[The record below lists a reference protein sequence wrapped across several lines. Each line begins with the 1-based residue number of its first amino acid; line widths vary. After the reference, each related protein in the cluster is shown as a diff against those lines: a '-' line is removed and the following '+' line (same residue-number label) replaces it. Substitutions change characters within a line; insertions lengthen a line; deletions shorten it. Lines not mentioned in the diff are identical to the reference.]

1 VQLELGADRRRIAAI
16 ETVDRKL
23 LLFREANVAVALVL
37 RPAELV
43 DALDTLQERADPLKS
58 VGQLDRDGIQVNS
71 TALLEV
77 GELGDLE
84 PIEQDLPTD
93 PPGAQGRRLPV
104 VFLKPNIVLLEIDSD
119 RAEALQV
126 NVLYVHRRRL
136 EDDLKL

>member
-1 VQLELGADRRRIAAI
+1 MQLELGANRGGIAAI

-23 LLFREANVAVALVL
+23 LLFLEANVALALVL

-43 DALDTLQERADPLKS
+43 AALDPLQARADPLKS
-58 VGQLDRDGIQVNS
+58 AGQLARDGIQVNS
-71 TALLEV
+71 TTLLEV

-126 NVLYVHRRRL
+126 NVLHIHRRRL
-136 EDDLKL
+136 EDHLKL